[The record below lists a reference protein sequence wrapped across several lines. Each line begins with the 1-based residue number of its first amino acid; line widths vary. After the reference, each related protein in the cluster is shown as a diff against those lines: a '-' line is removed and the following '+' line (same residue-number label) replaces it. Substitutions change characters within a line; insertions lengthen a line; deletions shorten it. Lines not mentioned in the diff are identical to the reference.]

1 MNHKGIGLNSVEN
14 IQNKVPLRAALN
26 ITITLTNKY
35 QMNFLDSYVTCGL
48 SKTTRLS
55 ELSYSFFFS
64 LFTGPFKIVVFES

>member
-14 IQNKVPLRAALN
+14 IRNRVPLRAALN
-26 ITITLTNKY
+26 MTITLTNKY

-55 ELSYSFFFS
+55 ELRYSFFF
-64 LFTGPFKIVVFES
+64 LVVYSAF